1 MEFTR
6 ISSLLGGYGGDAG
19 TSTVTTAEPPSQK
32 SLLRRAV
39 LCTVYC
45 VVTVLYCTALYCT
58 VASRLHMARARLGLS
73 AGRAAG
79 CGWAALVRCC
89 YVTGGGGDGDAW
101 SPHHHIHHCN
111 HCNHCNQPIF
121 THTFVPR
128 VPIQTTTQA
137 KNMSLNQGKTSCPY
151 YNVKLS

>member
-1 MEFTR
+1 MDT
-6 ISSLLGGYGGDAG
+6 GGIHKNFLTAWRLWWRRRDQHRDDSRASESEV
-19 TSTVTTAEPPSQK
+19 TAAASCTVYC
-32 SLLRRAV
+32 V

-45 VVTVLYCTALYCT
+45 VVTALYCT

-101 SPHHHIHHCN
+101 SP
-111 HCNHCNQPIF
+111 PS
-121 THTFVPR
+121 P
-128 VPIQTTTQA
+128 
-137 KNMSLNQGKTSCPY
+137 PY
-151 YNVKLS
+151 TPL